1 MIQTNKINR
10 HNNSSGDRLGDQCNI
25 DKFSS
30 LVYMDIYFN
39 NSREFIR
46 RIDCNLPLFKEHR
59 TVNFEMAF
67 MTR

>member
-1 MIQTNKINR
+1 MTQTNKINR
-10 HNNSSGDRLGDQCNI
+10 HNNVSGRLGDQGNI
-25 DKFSS
+25 NKFSS
-30 LVYMDIYFN
+30 LIYMDIYFN

-46 RIDCNLPLFKEHR
+46 RIDCNLSLFKEHR